1 MQKTNG
7 SKVMFKFII
16 ASNNEGKIRE
26 LGTMLSNFGEVMSQS
41 QAHITLEPNE
51 NGNSFKQNALIKA
64 KTIYNTLPQEKK
76 NTFII
81 ADDSGI
87 CVDALEGKPG
97 ILSARYAS
105 PNNKK
110 NASDEENRYKLINE
124 LKKHKLAE
132 SSARF
137 VACVALVGEGAHGER
152 VEFCAVGECE
162 GKVITQERGKNGFG
176 YDSVFVPKG
185 FDTTLAEVAPEVKNT
200 LSHRRKAL
208 EQIKE
213 FLELFEPMIS

>member
-1 MQKTNG
+1 
-7 SKVMFKFII
+7 MFKFII

-26 LGTMLSNFGEVMSQS
+26 LSTMLGNFGEVMSQK
-41 QAHITLEPNE
+41 QAHITLEPSE

-87 CVDALEGKPG
+87 CVDDLEGKPG

-105 PNNKK
+105 PNSKK
-110 NASDEENRYKLINE
+110 NANDEANRYKLISE
-124 LKKHKLAE
+124 LKKRKLAE
-132 SSARF
+132 SSAKF
-137 VACVALVGEGAHGER
+137 VACIALVGEGAHGER
-152 VEFCAVGECE
+152 VEFCAVGECD